1 MTAVICSIAQVTRL
15 NRGLSAWYLLS
26 AAIILVATGLA
37 KLWSAFGS
45 VRLLVV
51 ADPIAGIP
59 FRWLLLAVGGV
70 ELLIAGVCFF
80 SRHQRL
86 ATLLVA
92 WLATNF
98 LVYRLGLWWMGW
110 HKPCG
115 CMGSLTSALHL
126 SEQAADNIMKG
137 VLAYLLLGSYGL
149 LVWQWRQRRGGQ
161 ARLDNGGLKMESTER

>member
-1 MTAVICSIAQVTRL
+1 MVSSKRSDHSGRHRSRKALECVWEREAAGGGGSHCRHSISVAVTGGG
-15 NRGLSAWYLLS
+15 RGG
-26 AAIILVATGLA
+26 TGH
-37 KLWSAFGS
+37 
-45 VRLLVV
+45 
-51 ADPIAGIP
+51 
-59 FRWLLLAVGGV
+59 RWRV
-70 ELLIAGVCFF
+70 FF